1 MLEVLLADV
10 SAATGPITDWKVDAE
25 TLGPIYPWIGSEMWM
40 FAACLAF
47 CIYFMIWKFTSEH
60 KKYDTKARELNNGD
74 GLSDA
79 LAIHA
84 PEDITK
90 RKLPETDRE

>member
-1 MLEVLLADV
+1 MFNTLLAD
-10 SAATGPITDWKVDAE
+10 AATAAGPVTEWKADAE
-25 TLGPIYPWIGSEMWM
+25 LLGPIYPWIGAEVGM

-47 CIYFMIWKFTSEH
+47 CIYFMIWKFISEH
-60 KKYDTKARELNNGD
+60 KKYDSKARELNNGD

-90 RKLPETDRE
+90 RKLSETDRE

>member
-1 MLEVLLADV
+1 MWESILGSVILASV
-10 SAATGPITDWKVDAE
+10 PVKDWRVDAE
-25 TLGPIYPWIGSEMWM
+25 TFGPVYPWIGTEFWM
-40 FAACLAF
+40 FAACLVF
-47 CIYFMIWKFTSEH
+47 CIYFMIWKFISEH
-60 KKYDTKARELNNGD
+60 KKYDARARELNSDN

-90 RKLPETDRE
+90 RKSRETDRE